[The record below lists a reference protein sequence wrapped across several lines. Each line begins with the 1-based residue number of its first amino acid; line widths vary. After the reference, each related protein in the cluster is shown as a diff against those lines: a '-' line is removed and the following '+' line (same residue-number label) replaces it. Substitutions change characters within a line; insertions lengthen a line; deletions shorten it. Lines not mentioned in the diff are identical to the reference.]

1 VIATVDLRDPDPA
14 AVDAGLQEAGFLL
27 VTGHGVDAALRAEL
41 RAAARRFFALPASV
55 KRAYAVGVGG
65 RGWLP
70 PGVEANGAVEGP
82 DPDGG
87 EHPPDLK
94 ESFAIGPD
102 TPTGTRPSTRCG
114 SRRTSGPPRCPSC
127 RPSPRGTWRR

>member
-1 VIATVDLRDPDPA
+1 MIATVDLRVPGPA
-14 AVDAGLQEAGFLL
+14 AVDAGLQEAGFPL
-27 VTGHGVDAALRAEL
+27 VTGHGVDAALRAEP
-41 RAAARRFFALPASV
+41 RAAARRFFALPATV

-70 PGVEANGAVEGP
+70 LGVGANGAVEGP

-94 ESFAIGPD
+94 ESFAIGPG
-102 TPTGTRPSTRCG
+102 TPTGDAAVDAVWLPPDVWPAEVPELQALA
-114 SRRTSGPPRCPSC
+114 SRYLAR
-127 RPSPRGTWRR
+127 